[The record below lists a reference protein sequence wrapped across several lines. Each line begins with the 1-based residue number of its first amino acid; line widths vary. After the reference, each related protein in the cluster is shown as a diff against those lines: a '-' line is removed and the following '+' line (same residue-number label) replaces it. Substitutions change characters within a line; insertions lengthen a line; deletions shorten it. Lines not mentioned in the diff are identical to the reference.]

1 MVHTYLFS
9 RADQESNIQHSNH
22 ITTHVHRFTRAF
34 KKFRIM
40 SIVTF
45 YSNIYSN
52 RTVIFFTFGNLLPSN
67 FLLTLLSCCFFP
79 QSPPTHLL
87 SCSVSSAL
95 HSYAKLPFSY
105 AHFFFPT
112 LLLCSAFPMSQSLL
126 LSLSLSL
133 SLSTLIS
140 WRNLSI
146 IAVIN
151 TMEFSRW
158 PRWPSLDIAL
168 GKMTERG
175 RVGVAKHWIITFIKY
190 CKMRTRERKA
200 RTRWVYFSTQ

>member
-1 MVHTYLFS
+1 M
-9 RADQESNIQHSNH
+9 
-22 ITTHVHRFTRAF
+22 FT
-34 KKFRIM
+34 
-40 SIVTF
+40 VTEL
-45 YSNIYSN
+45 YI
-52 RTVIFFTFGNLLPSN
+52 FTFGNLLPSN
-67 FLLTLLSCCFFP
+67 FLLTLLSPCFFP
-79 QSPPTHLL
+79 LVTSHSSFVLT
-87 SCSVSSAL
+87 VSSTL

-105 AHFFFPT
+105 VHFFFT
-112 LLLCSAFPMSQSLL
+112 ALLLCSAFPMSQP
-126 LSLSLSL
+126 LSLSL

-158 PRWPSLDIAL
+158 PHWPSLDIAL

-190 CKMRTRERKA
+190 YKMETRERKA